1 MLEQNFIFFFALFW
15 WLFVVVKLNSNWLA
29 ISLSER
35 RSQALWVN
43 ECQYQCPVLQTNNLI
58 PPWAQGARPPVG
70 THLSAA

>member
-35 RSQALWVN
+35 RSQAL
-43 ECQYQCPVLQTNNLI
+43 
-58 PPWAQGARPPVG
+58 
-70 THLSAA
+70 